1 MRAVTSVLL
10 LAGLLAPPCIV
21 CAQGQPQAPPRPS
34 ITEAE
39 AARFLA
45 IADSA
50 QAAPQARA
58 AWQRRLDTAHDTLE
72 SVLQWNNAHG
82 QSRASLRMLNA
93 LGRFWSAPALVTA
106 YDLAF
111 ASPGGT
117 DDAIRARAFN
127 SAATAAFRV
136 PDQARTRRWARE
148 SINAWRTLGDSAGMG
163 RAYQRL
169 VQAALRDGDH
179 ASLRVLADTGQFLC
193 DRAHDDSC
201 LAYFINMRGESARVL
216 QAYDSAVVYY
226 NRSDAIYR
234 RLSPAFRLDIAHN
247 VGFALLALRRSSEA
261 RSRFT
266 EGMQHAVANAD
277 QSYIAFFLAAI
288 ASCDAAEGKAAN
300 AAKLF
305 GLYDARLEQTGRVAD
320 PADAVEYERYRS
332 RARDQLG
339 TAGFTDAVRLGRKL
353 SLDSVL
359 ATIH

>member
-1 MRAVTSVLL
+1 MRAVASVLL
-10 LAGLLAPPCIV
+10 LAGLLTPPRIV
-21 CAQGQPQAPPRPS
+21 RAQAQPQARPHPS

-39 AARFLA
+39 AARFQA

-58 AWQRRLDTAHDTLE
+58 VWQRRLDAAHDTLE
-72 SVLQWNNAHG
+72 SILQWNNAHG
-82 QSRASLRMLNA
+82 QSGASLRMLNA
-93 LGRFWSAPALVTA
+93 LGRFWSPPALVTA
-106 YDLAF
+106 YELAF
-111 ASPGGT
+111 ASPGGQ

-136 PDQARTRRWARE
+136 PDQARTRRWARA
-148 SINAWRTLGDSAGMG
+148 SINAWRTLGDSTGMG

-193 DRAHDDSC
+193 VHAHDDDC
-201 LAYFINMRGESARVL
+201 LAYFLNMRGESARVL
-216 QAYDSAVVYY
+216 LAYDSAVVYY
-226 NRSDAIYR
+226 NQADAIYR
-234 RLSPAFRLDIAHN
+234 RLSPNFRLDIAHN
-247 VGFALLALRRSSEA
+247 IGFTLLALGRSLEA
-261 RSRFT
+261 RSRIT

-277 QSYIAFFLAAI
+277 QPFMVFFVAAL
-288 ASCDAAEGKAAN
+288 ASCDAADGKAVN

-332 RARDQLG
+332 RARHQLG
-339 TAGFTDAVRLGRKL
+339 AVAFADAERVGRTL
-353 SLDSVL
+353 PLDSVL
-359 ATIH
+359 ATIR